1 MENLDRG
8 RRAAAQGADEQVG
21 AWEVKGPRSGCAL
34 KVTQSFRLAAQVLGD
49 PFFFAVF

>member
-21 AWEVKGPRSGCAL
+21 GAWEVKGPRSGCTL
-34 KVTQSFRLAAQVLGD
+34 KVTHGVLGD